1 MDIELVSL
9 SRTHTTIMDQSQ
21 NTTSLNIQMNSQPNF
36 LQLIIVFAAKNPRSF
51 VRVLPAR
58 PLSLRAIRILTC
70 PSFLVLQAGLAGSAL
85 GSCGTNSSPKAFVNI
100 DCLRL
105 SISCIDSSRCFE
117 SCEEP

>member
-51 VRVLPAR
+51 VRGAPGRPPFTSSDPHPDLPEL
-58 PLSLRAIRILTC
+58 LSPSSRAGRFSARILRHEFIAE
-70 PSFLVLQAGLAGSAL
+70 SF
-85 GSCGTNSSPKAFVNI
+85 C
-100 DCLRL
+100 
-105 SISCIDSSRCFE
+105 
-117 SCEEP
+117 